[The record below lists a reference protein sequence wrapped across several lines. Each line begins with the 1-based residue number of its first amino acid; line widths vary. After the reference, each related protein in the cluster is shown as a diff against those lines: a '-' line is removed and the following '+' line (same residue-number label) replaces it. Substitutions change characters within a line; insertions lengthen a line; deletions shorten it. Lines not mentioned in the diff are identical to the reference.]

1 MLLSVA
7 VFCYMKLFSTVVCC
21 TLLCLHSA
29 DSTESFSSHSLHRS
43 ACTLGCTELY
53 VLSSLCLTL
62 SVSCCC
68 RFVPYWIQPPHW
80 SHVDPHCASFHSGVD
95 VVLGYSTLSCTL
107 PTFTVHH
114 IYSETVS
121 CCISCACAGRHSV
134 RRVRC
139 DTSKYPQ
146 RNPKPQVTRTLTTM
160 APSCQSAFVDG
171 QTALERAG
179 RCRVELWRVQ
189 GSKLL

>member
-21 TLLCLHSA
+21 TLLSLHSA

-107 PTFTVHH
+107 PTFTMHH
-114 IYSETVS
+114 IYSINRLLCLKRSRAAFHVLVL
-121 CCISCACAGRHSV
+121 AGIVCGVYVLTQANTHKEILNPRLQGPL
-134 RRVRC
+134 RPWRLP
-139 DTSKYPQ
+139 SK
-146 RNPKPQVTRTLTTM
+146 
-160 APSCQSAFVDG
+160 
-171 QTALERAG
+171 ALLSMGRLLLNWPAG
-179 RCRVELWRVQ
+179 V
-189 GSKLL
+189 G